1 MAMALKSMAASPG
14 NLTLVR
20 QPTHHSVDLS
30 NRVSNLGFSFKGDEK
45 WKRKHRVKVRAIV
58 EVDVEGLKRRSSVAL
73 EGTLGLDM
81 VSEGELMVKGFRGL
95 RKTKLVCTVG
105 PACSSLEDLEKM
117 ALGGMNVARLNMC
130 HGTREWHRDVIR
142 KIKKLNEEQGFAVSV
157 MIDTE
162 GSQIHVVDHGA
173 PSSVKVEV
181 TQLILRICIFTDY
194 YDRLVCVGV
203 VSDTCIFKI
212 ITDVNVSLVWCL
224 VSVHHRECF
233 YLNLEL
239 YVACFILFKLLLMW
253 TRHLCLMSCL
263 YRLSA
268 S

>member
-1 MAMALKSMAASPG
+1 MAMVLKSTMAASAH
-14 NLTLVR
+14 NLSLMSQSSLFVN
-20 QPTHHSVDLS
+20 PSVDL
-30 NRVSNLGFSFKGDEK
+30 NHRVSNLGFKGK
-45 WKRKHRVKVRAIV
+45 QQVIKVRATV
-58 EVDVEGLKRRSSVAL
+58 EVGGVEGLKRSSVAL

-105 PACSSLEDLEKM
+105 PACSSLEDLEKL

-142 KIKKLNEEQGFAVSV
+142 KIKKLNEEKGFSVSV

-181 TQLILRICIFTDY
+181 IILSVITIC
-194 YDRLVCVGV
+194 
-203 VSDTCIFKI
+203 
-212 ITDVNVSLVWCL
+212 
-224 VSVHHRECF
+224 
-233 YLNLEL
+233 
-239 YVACFILFKLLLMW
+239 
-253 TRHLCLMSCL
+253 
-263 YRLSA
+263 
-268 S
+268 